1 MRAPPTAELTVLGGQ
16 CAAWD
21 RRSAE
26 DGDPKDGDPPVP
38 GVDALEAGLV
48 ADLFAGPE
56 RGGVRASSFAD
67 IGDGIPVGVSAEA
80 ADTEERVDTIR
91 IINCLFSYLHL
102 FTISKSEHT
111 HTHKKHSLK
120 LS

>member
-1 MRAPPTAELTVLGGQ
+1 MSSSLGKLHVISLEVLSSRRTP
-16 CAAWD
+16 WD

-26 DGDPKDGDPPVP
+26 DGVPKDGDPPVP

-67 IGDGIPVGVSAEA
+67 IDDGVGVSAAAAEA
-80 ADTEERVDTIR
+80 ADTTEERADTIR
-91 IINCLFSYLHL
+91 ILN
-102 FTISKSEHT
+102 
-111 HTHKKHSLK
+111 
-120 LS
+120 

>member
-56 RGGVRASSFAD
+56 RGGVPASSFAD
-67 IGDGIPVGVSAEA
+67 IDDGAGVSAAVAEA
-80 ADTEERVDTIR
+80 ADTTIR
-91 IINCLFSYLHL
+91 IGIE
-102 FTISKSEHT
+102 TRVQEISK
-111 HTHKKHSLK
+111 LC
-120 LS
+120 

>member
-1 MRAPPTAELTVLGGQ
+1 MSSSLGKLHVISLEVLSSRRTP
-16 CAAWD
+16 WD

-38 GVDALEAGLV
+38 GVDALDAGLV

-67 IGDGIPVGVSAEA
+67 IDDGVGVSAKA
-80 ADTEERVDTIR
+80 ADTEERVDTIP

-102 FTISKSEHT
+102 FTYDK
-111 HTHKKHSLK
+111 
-120 LS
+120 